1 MRPSRSPNLLP
12 GDYQPS
18 SQRSQHF
25 LAISQAFYCGGA
37 NIPRIRLQ
45 RGSDMMEGKL
55 RKRRHTAEWNKLDC
69 MQSFAVCRVSN
80 KYPKQE
86 CSCTTSNCRFMCVSV
101 AARRLRPKR
110 FYKST
115 TSRIHQHLVFIP
127 AETSP
132 SMTAPSSLS
141 LHSHARF
148 PPILHDLP
156 RTYLKSTMSSNHKCF
171 ALLGRCAIRPLSIGR
186 QMHASTLQHARW
198 CLRARHVKS
207 RLAGHEIC

>member
-148 PPILHDLP
+148 PPILHFL
-156 RTYLKSTMSSNHKCF
+156 
-171 ALLGRCAIRPLSIGR
+171 AISQPFLSIPRFPIPPRSTPLCQCWASNPR
-186 QMHASTLQHARW
+186 QVRQTAEEPSQIHSHA
-198 CLRARHVKS
+198 
-207 RLAGHEIC
+207 